1 MTYTMAENT
10 MTKPPVGTVNPVA
23 PDLARPETEQDA
35 VALPTR
41 RRSFRGLS
49 LEQRQQDR
57 RHRLIEAGLQVYGTQ
72 GFLAVTVRD
81 VCSEAKL
88 TERYFYESF
97 KNSEQLF
104 KVIYLQLIERLQ
116 QLIMESMMHAAGDP
130 RRMVEAGLGAFLNS
144 LKDDPRMARI
154 LFLDAILVHELH
166 GNAIH
171 ESVARFDRMTQAFI
185 MLMLPH
191 ETRSHTQMS
200 LVSTGLN
207 GYVTHIAIRW
217 VLGGFRE
224 PMEDVLTA
232 CQLVYHA
239 FLDKMKRVDEDNQR
253 QPTTAS
259 RGKNQPD

>member
-1 MTYTMAENT
+1 MTVLSCPCLILYTMAETT
-10 MTKPPVGTVNPVA
+10 MTQPPVVDPALHLPT
-23 PDLARPETEQDA
+23 PEVTSDSTDR
-35 VALPTR
+35 PTR

-49 LEQRQQDR
+49 LEQRQQAR
-57 RHRLIEAGLQVYGTQ
+57 RDRLIEAGLQVYGTQ

-81 VCSEAKL
+81 VCAEAKL

-116 QLIMESMMHAAGDP
+116 RLIMESMMHAAGDP
-130 RRMVEAGLGAFLNS
+130 RRMIEAGLRAFLHS
-144 LKDDPRMARI
+144 LHDDPRMARI

-207 GYVTHIAIRW
+207 GYVTQIAIRW
-217 VLGGFRE
+217 VVSGFK
-224 PMEDVLTA
+224 PSMEEVLSS
-232 CQLVYHA
+232 CSVV
-239 FLDKMKRVDEDNQR
+239 FLALLDTFSVKEKI
-253 QPTTAS
+253 
-259 RGKNQPD
+259 

>member
-1 MTYTMAENT
+1 MAENT
-10 MTKPPVGTVNPVA
+10 MTQPLVGA
-23 PDLARPETEQDA
+23 PAPHALESALTAEGA
-35 VALPTR
+35 VVPAR

-49 LEQRQQDR
+49 LEQRQQAR
-57 RHRLIEAGLQVYGTQ
+57 RERLIEAGLQVYGTQ

-81 VCSEAKL
+81 VCTEAKL

-104 KVIYLQLIERLQ
+104 KVIYLQLVERLQ
-116 QLIMESMMHAAGDP
+116 RLIMESMMHAAGDP
-130 RRMVEAGLGAFLNS
+130 RRMIDAGLQAFLRS
-144 LKDDPRMARI
+144 LQDDPRMARI

-171 ESVARFDRMTQAFI
+171 DAVARFDRMTQAFI

-224 PMEDVLTA
+224 PLEDVLTA

-239 FLDKMKRVDEDNQR
+239 FLDMMKQVDECNSR
-253 QPTTAS
+253 KKTTTVS
-259 RGKNQPD
+259 KG

>member
-1 MTYTMAENT
+1 MAECT
-10 MTKPPVGTVNPVA
+10 MNQSSQAKPSTPQADTA
-23 PDLARPETEQDA
+23 TERVDTTA
-35 VALPTR
+35 DSTPK

-49 LEQRQQDR
+49 LEERQQAR
-57 RHRLIEAGLQVYGTQ
+57 RERLIEAGLQVYGTQ
-72 GFLAVTVRD
+72 GFFAVTVRD
-81 VCSEAKL
+81 VCAEAKL

-104 KVIYLQLIERLQ
+104 KVIYLQLIEHLQ
-116 QLIMESMMHAAGDP
+116 QLIMAAMMHAAGDP
-130 RRMVEAGLGAFLNS
+130 RRMIEAGLRAFLDS
-144 LKDDPRMARI
+144 LKNDPRMARI
-154 LFLDAILVHELH
+154 LFVDAILVHELH

-171 ESVARFDRMTQAFI
+171 EAVARFDRMTQAFF

-217 VLGGFRE
+217 VMGGFKE
-224 PMEDVLTA
+224 PMEEVLTA

-239 FLDKMKRVDEDNQR
+239 FLDMMKRVDSDHGAKL
-253 QPTTAS
+253 PTSKKTKS
-259 RGKNQPD
+259 